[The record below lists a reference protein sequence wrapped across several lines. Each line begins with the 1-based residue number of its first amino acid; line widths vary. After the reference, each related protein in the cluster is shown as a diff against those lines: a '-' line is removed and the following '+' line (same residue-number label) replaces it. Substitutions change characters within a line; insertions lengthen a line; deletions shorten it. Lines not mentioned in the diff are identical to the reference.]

1 MKRAKRFSFSV
12 YQMGQRVSRLYLIW
26 VDGGDSDH
34 PFFKSVMDS
43 WGWMIQVVLRLQ
55 HTQGF
60 VLLKKRSVVEQTFGW
75 LNWYRGLSK
84 DDRFHDSAYGQAIS
98 LSWYPLLLFIQ
109 PLRLAV
115 IYQINSSD
123 CFMVHA

>member
-1 MKRAKRFSFSV
+1 MKRANRFSLSV
-12 YQMGQRVSRLYLIW
+12 YQMGQRVSRLYSIW
-26 VDGGDSDH
+26 VDGGEGDP

-43 WGWMIQVVLRLQ
+43 WGWMIQVVLRPQ
-55 HTQGF
+55 QTQGF

-84 DDRFHDSAYGQAIS
+84 DDRFHDSACGQAIS
-98 LSWYPLLLFIQ
+98 LSWYPLPLFIQ

-115 IYQINSSD
+115 NYQINTSD
-123 CFMVHA
+123 CFMAHA